1 METLIYNFTLV
12 LCQTLLFFRV
22 LSGSS
27 PYVVAINLGGEKEA
41 VKLDGPDIPENLAVD
56 VASINSERKI
66 G

>member
-1 METLIYNFTLV
+1 
-12 LCQTLLFFRV
+12 V

-41 VKLDGPDIPENLAVD
+41 VKLDGFSDIPENLVVD
-56 VASINSERKI
+56 VASINSPRNI